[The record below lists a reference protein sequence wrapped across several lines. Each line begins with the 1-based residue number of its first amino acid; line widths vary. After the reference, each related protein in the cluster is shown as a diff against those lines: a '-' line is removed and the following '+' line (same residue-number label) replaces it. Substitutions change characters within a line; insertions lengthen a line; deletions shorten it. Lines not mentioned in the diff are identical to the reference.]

1 MAGALLCVP
10 IEDGAR
16 APACSGTDAGTGAPD
31 TLADAAE
38 APRFLGSYPPY
49 GCHFFAGALLSVT
62 CVLPIVGDVDKSE
75 STGALTGA
83 GGARDGTYAAG
94 GLQVL
99 LARLLGSYPVYG
111 PHFFAGALL
120 CVSVEDAARTPTCS
134 GADTGTG
141 MPDASAGATEASRF
155 LGSYPPYGS
164 HFLVGMLLTG
174 PDEVL
179 AVAGQVS
186 RACTAALTDAA
197 GLAGKLAAGVAD
209 ALRFLGSYPQYASHF
224 LAGALLC
231 AAVLVSTLVSR
242 AAGAMLV
249 LSSICDAHPGT
260 YPVGDCHVRT
270 SDATASS
277 CRLGT

>member
-1 MAGALLCVP
+1 MY
-10 IEDGAR
+10 
-16 APACSGTDAGTGAPD
+16 
-31 TLADAAE
+31 
-38 APRFLGSYPPY
+38 GS
-49 GCHFFAGALLSVT
+49 HWL
-62 CVLPIVGDVDKSE
+62 
-75 STGALTGA
+75 
-83 GGARDGTYAAG
+83 
-94 GLQVL
+94 
-99 LARLLGSYPVYG
+99 
-111 PHFFAGALL
+111 AGALL
-120 CVSVEDAARTPTCS
+120 CVSDAKLTTAGGDSYAC
-134 GADTGTG
+134 
-141 MPDASAGATEASRF
+141 AGARIGAAAAGAAEAPRF

-209 ALRFLGSYPQYASHF
+209 ALRFLGSYPPYASHF

-242 AAGAMLV
+242 AAGAKLV